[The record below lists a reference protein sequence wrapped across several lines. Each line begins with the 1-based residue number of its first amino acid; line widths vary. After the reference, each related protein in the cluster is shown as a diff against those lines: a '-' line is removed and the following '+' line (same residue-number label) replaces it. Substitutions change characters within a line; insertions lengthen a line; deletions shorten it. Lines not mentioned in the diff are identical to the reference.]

1 MTTPP
6 KLQPYRAKRE
16 FTKTPEPAGGLIAGD
31 GNRFV
36 VHKHHATADHYDLR
50 LQVGDVLKSWAV
62 PRGPSLNPA
71 DKRLAVQTED
81 HPLEYIDFEG
91 VIPEGEYGGGPMI
104 VWDTGTW
111 APMDDVE
118 KSFKT
123 GAFKFRLAGDK
134 LNGGWML
141 TRLKPKPGEDENKKN
156 WLLFKERDLA
166 ADTALDILTARPESV
181 KSGKRIEELVAPAKP
196 AAKPKP
202 GSLKPGTLPGAF
214 KAPAL
219 SRIEPQLA
227 TQVPKPPDGE
237 DTKSGTGEV
246 WLHEIKFDGY
256 RTMAHLIDGVVRL
269 ITRGGIDWTKRY
281 GDLPHAFAKLPCR
294 DAIIDGEIVVL
305 DAKGISRFALLQ
317 DALAEGAGNKLHFY
331 AFDLLHLDGWDLTKV
346 PLIRRKAL
354 LAQMLSGLGANSAIQ
369 FSDHVEGSGQGL
381 YDQASELGLEGVV
394 SKHATATYQSGRTKS
409 WTKCKALQKD
419 DFVIAGYTTSDA
431 AEGLAALGM
440 AEWEDGELH
449 YRGKVGTGFD
459 AATASELL
467 ARLQPLREGATAPE
481 GVPREIMRE
490 MHWVKPLFSARIHY
504 ANRTADNSL
513 RHGVFRGLRDVGLS
527 TPVSA
532 KRKRLIAEAD
542 LATIWV
548 TNPTRRLFGKTG
560 PTKLDIAVYYALV
573 GDFMLPH
580 ILGRPVS
587 LVRCPTGLP
596 KDCFF
601 QRHAFTGMP
610 PSVVTFEATNS
621 EGETKSYLSVE
632 GAKGYLAL
640 AQFGVVEFHTWGT
653 HRTNLDRPDQ
663 IVFDLD
669 PGEGISWR
677 EVVEAAVHIKGE
689 LEGLG
694 LVPFAKT
701 SGGSGIHITVPVTG
715 KQNWKKLHQATSAI
729 ATHLTATAPDT
740 FTTTMGKDNRKK
752 RIFIDYHRN
761 ARGHTSAAPYSL
773 RARTNLPASTPVSWA
788 DLESI
793 DAPQDLNYSSLPGL
807 LATSGDPWADIDEF
821 ARDLPVVAGAV
832 AR

>member
-1 MTTPP
+1 MTTPA
-6 KLQPYRAKRE
+6 KLKTYRAKRE
-16 FTKTPEPAGGLIAGD
+16 FTKTPEPAGGLILGD

-50 LQVGDVLKSWAV
+50 LEVDGVLKSWAV

-71 DKRLAVQTED
+71 DKRLAVETED

-104 VWDTGTW
+104 VWDAGTW
-111 APMDDVE
+111 APMEDAE
-118 KSFKT
+118 KSLRT
-123 GAFKFRLAGDK
+123 GAFKFRLAGQK

-141 TRLKPKPGEDENKKN
+141 TKLKPKPGEDESKKN

-166 ADTALDILTARPESV
+166 SNPTLDILEARPESV
-181 KSGKRIEELVAPAKP
+181 KSGRRIEELVAPPPPAK
-196 AAKPKP
+196 AAPRP
-202 GSLKPGTLPGAF
+202 GTLKPGALPGAV
-214 KAPAL
+214 KASPAA
-219 SRIEPQLA
+219 RIEPQLA
-227 TQVPKPPDGE
+227 TQVPKPPGGDDPG
-237 DTKSGTGEV
+237 DCTGEI

-256 RTMAHLIDGVVRL
+256 RTMAHLTDGEVRL

-294 DAIIDGEIVVL
+294 EAIIDGEIVVL
-305 DAKGISRFALLQ
+305 DGKGISRFALLQ
-317 DALAEGAGNKLHFY
+317 DALAEGAGSKLHFY
-331 AFDLLHLDGWDLTKV
+331 AFDLLHLDGWDLRKA
-346 PLIRRKAL
+346 PLERRKAL
-354 LAQMLSGLGANSAIQ
+354 LAELLAGLGANSAIQ

-381 YDQASELGLEGVV
+381 YDQATELGLEGVV
-394 SKHATATYQSGRTKS
+394 SKRATATYQSGRTKS
-409 WTKCKALQKD
+409 WTKCKALEKD
-419 DFVIAGYTTSDA
+419 DFVIAGYTTSQA

-440 AEWEDGELH
+440 AEWQEGELH

-459 AATASELL
+459 AETAADLL
-467 ARLQPLREGATAPE
+467 ARLEPLTAGATAPE

-532 KRKRLIAEAD
+532 KRNRLIAEAD

-548 TNPTRRLFGKTG
+548 TNPERRLFGKTG

-610 PSVVTFEATNS
+610 PSVVTFQATNS

-653 HRTNLDRPDQ
+653 HRTSLDRPDQ

-669 PGEGISWR
+669 PGEGIAWR

-701 SGGSGIHITVPVTG
+701 SGGNGIHITVPVTPR
-715 KQNWKKLHQATSAI
+715 QNWKKLHQATSAI
-729 ATHLTATAPDT
+729 SMHLASTAPDT

-773 RARTNLPASTPVSWA
+773 RARTNLPASTPVSWS
-788 DLESI
+788 DLEAI

-807 LATSGDPWADIDEF
+807 LETSGDPWAEIDEF
-821 ARDLPVVAGAV
+821 ARDLPALKT
-832 AR
+832 

>member
-6 KLQPYRAKRE
+6 KLKAYRAKRE
-16 FTKTPEPAGGLIAGD
+16 FSKTPEPAGGLVAGE

-50 LQVGDVLKSWAV
+50 LQVGGVLKSWAV

-71 DKRLAVQTED
+71 DKRLAVETED

-104 VWDTGTW
+104 VWDTGSW

-118 KSFKT
+118 KSLRT
-123 GAFKFRLAGDK
+123 GAFKFRLAGEK

-141 TRLKPKPGEDENKKN
+141 TRLKPKSGEDENKKN

-166 ADTALDILTARPESV
+166 ADTALDIREARPESV
-181 KSGKRIEELVAPAKP
+181 KSGKRIEELAAPAKP

-237 DTKSGTGEV
+237 DTGEV

-256 RTMAHLIDGVVRL
+256 RTMAHLADGVVRL

-281 GDLPHAFAKLPCR
+281 GDLPQAFAKLPCR

-317 DALAEGAGNKLHFY
+317 EALAGGAGSRLHFY
-331 AFDLLHLDGWDLTKV
+331 AFDLLHLDGWDLTKA
-346 PLIRRKAL
+346 PLVRRKAL

-394 SKHATATYQSGRTKS
+394 SKRASATYQSGRTKS
-409 WTKCKALQKD
+409 WTKTKALQTD
-419 DFVIAGYTTSDA
+419 DFVIAGYTVSDA
-431 AEGLAALGM
+431 AEGLAALGL
-440 AEWEDGELH
+440 AEFEDGELH

-459 AATASELL
+459 TGTAAELL
-467 ARLQPLREGATAPE
+467 ARLEPLTSGATAPE

-490 MHWVKPLFSARIHY
+490 MHWVRPLFSAHIHY
-504 ANRTADNSL
+504 ANRTADNAL
-513 RHGVFRGLRDVGLS
+513 RHAVFRGLRDVGLS

-532 KRKRLIAEAD
+532 KRKRLISEAD

-653 HRTNLDRPDQ
+653 HRTSLDKPDQ

-729 ATHLTATAPDT
+729 ATHLAATAPDT

-807 LATSGDPWADIDEF
+807 LATSGDPWAEIDEF
-821 ARDLPVVAGAV
+821 ARDLPLQKLGSS
-832 AR
+832 RP

>member
-1 MTTPP
+1 MPAP
-6 KLQPYRAKRE
+6 SKLKAYRAKRE
-16 FTKTPEPAGGLIAGD
+16 FTRTPEPAGGLVAVE

-71 DKRLAVQTED
+71 DKRLAVETED

-104 VWDTGTW
+104 VWDTGIW

-118 KSFKT
+118 KSLRT
-123 GAFKFRLAGDK
+123 GSFKFRLAGEK

-141 TRLKPKPGEDENKKN
+141 ARLKPKAGEDEGKKN

-166 ADTALDILTARPESV
+166 ADAKLDILEARPESV
-181 KSGKRIEELVAPAKP
+181 KSGRRIEELAATPKP
-196 AAKPKP
+196 AAKPAKP
-202 GSLKPGTLPGAF
+202 VVLKPGALPGAV
-214 KAPAL
+214 KAPSP

-227 TQVPKPPDGE
+227 TQVPKPPGGD
-237 DTKSGTGEV
+237 DPAARTGEA

-256 RTMAHLIDGVVRL
+256 RTMAHVSDGKVRL
-269 ITRGGIDWTKRY
+269 ITRAGLDWTKRY
-281 GDLPHAFAKLPCR
+281 GDLPLAFARLPCR
-294 DAIIDGEIVVL
+294 EAIIDGEVVAL

-331 AFDLLHLDGWDLTKV
+331 AFDLLYLDGWDLRQV
-346 PLIRRKAL
+346 PLRRRKTL
-354 LAQMLSGLGANSAIQ
+354 LSQLLSGLGANSAIQ
-369 FSDHVEGSGQGL
+369 YSDHAEGDGQAL
-381 YDQASELGLEGVV
+381 YDQASEMGLEGVV
-394 SKHATATYQSGRTKS
+394 SKRATAVYQSGRTKT
-409 WTKCKALQKD
+409 WTKTKALQTG
-419 DFVIAGYTTSDA
+419 DFVIAGYTVSDA
-431 AEGLAALGM
+431 AEGLAALGLG
-440 AEWEDGELH
+440 EFEDGELH

-459 AATASELL
+459 AATAGELL
-467 ARLQPLREGATAPE
+467 ARLEPLRAGASAPE

-490 MHWVKPLFSARIHY
+490 MNWVRPLLSAHIHY
-504 ANRTADNSL
+504 ANRTTDNAL
-513 RHGVFRGLRDVGLS
+513 RHAVFRGLRDVGLS

-587 LVRCPTGLP
+587 LVRCPTGRP
-596 KDCFF
+596 QDCFF

-610 PSVVTFEATNS
+610 SSVATFEATNS

-632 GAKGYLAL
+632 DAKGYLAL

-653 HRTNLDRPDQ
+653 HRTRLDKPDL

-669 PGEGISWR
+669 PGEGIAWR
-677 EVVEAAVHIKGE
+677 DVVEAAVHIRSE
-689 LEGLG
+689 LEALG

-701 SGGSGIHITVPVTG
+701 SGGHGIHITVPVTQ
-715 KQNWKKLHQATSAI
+715 KQNWKKLHRATSAI
-729 ATHLTATAPDT
+729 STHLAATAPDT
-740 FTTTMGKDNRKK
+740 FTTTMGKENRKR

-773 RARTNLPASTPVSWA
+773 RARTNLPASTPVSWS

-807 LATSGDPWADIDEF
+807 LATSGDPWADMEDF
-821 ARDLPVVAGAV
+821 ARDLPLIAT

>member
-1 MTTPP
+1 MTAPP
-6 KLQPYRAKRE
+6 KLRAYRAKRE
-16 FTKTPEPAGGLIAGD
+16 FSKTPEPAGGLVSGD

-50 LQVGDVLKSWAV
+50 LQVGGVLKSWAV

-71 DKRLAVQTED
+71 DKRLAVETED

-111 APMDDVE
+111 APMDDVD
-118 KSFKT
+118 KSLRT
-123 GAFKFRLAGDK
+123 GAFKFRLAGEK

-166 ADTALDILTARPESV
+166 SDAKLDILEARPESV
-181 KSGKRIEELVAPAKP
+181 KSGRRIEELVAPLKKP
-196 AAKPKP
+196 ARLPPSP
-202 GSLKPGTLPGAF
+202 GSLNPGALPGAV
-214 KAPAL
+214 KGDPP

-227 TQVPKPPDGE
+227 TQVPKPPGGPVE
-237 DTKSGTGEV
+237 DTGEL

-256 RTMAHLIDGVVRL
+256 RTMAHVADGEVRL

-281 GDLPHAFAKLPCR
+281 GDLPQAFSRLPLSQ
-294 DAIIDGEIVVL
+294 AIIDGEIMVL
-305 DAKGISRFALLQ
+305 DEKGISRFALLQ
-317 DALAEGAGNKLHFY
+317 DALSAGAGSKLHFY
-331 AFDLLHLDGWDLTKV
+331 AFDLLHLDGWDLRKA
-346 PLIRRKAL
+346 PLIKRKAL
-354 LAQMLSGLGANSAIQ
+354 LAELLAGMGANSAIQ
-369 FSDHVEGSGQGL
+369 LSDHVDGDGQGL
-381 YDQASELGLEGVV
+381 YDQATEHGLEGIV
-394 SKHATATYQSGRTKS
+394 SKRANAIYQSGRTKS
-409 WTKCKALQKD
+409 WTKVKALEKG
-419 DFVIAGYTTSDA
+419 DFVIAGYTISDR

-440 AEWEDGELH
+440 AEFEDGELH

-459 AATASELL
+459 AATANELL
-467 ARLQPLREGATAPE
+467 ARLEPLRDGATPPE

-490 MHWVKPLFSARIHY
+490 MKWVRPLLSARIHY
-504 ANRTADNSL
+504 ANRTADNAL

-527 TPVSA
+527 TPVSP

-542 LATIWV
+542 LAAIWV
-548 TNPTRRLFGKTG
+548 TNPERRLFGKTG

-580 ILGRPVS
+580 IMGRPVS

-610 PSVVTFEATNS
+610 PSVVTFDSVNS
-621 EGETKSYLSVE
+621 EGETKCFLSVE

-653 HRTNLDRPDQ
+653 HRLSLDKPDL

-669 PGEGISWR
+669 PGEGIAWR
-677 EVVEAAVHIKGE
+677 DVVEAAVHIKGQ

-701 SGGSGIHITVPVTG
+701 SGGSGIHITVPVTQ

-729 ATHLTATAPDT
+729 STHLAASAPDT
-740 FTTTMGKDNRKK
+740 FTTTMGKENRKR

-788 DLESI
+788 DLEAI

-807 LATSGDPWADIDEF
+807 LATSGDPWADMEDF
-821 ARDLPVVAGAV
+821 ARDLPVFKA
-832 AR
+832 

>member
-1 MTTPP
+1 MPTPP
-6 KLQPYRAKRE
+6 KLKAYRAKRE
-16 FTKTPEPAGGLIAGD
+16 FTKTPEPDGGLISGD

-50 LQVGDVLKSWAV
+50 LQVGGVLKSWAV

-71 DKRLAVQTED
+71 DKRLAVETED

-111 APMDDVE
+111 APMDDVD
-118 KSFKT
+118 KSLRT

-141 TRLKPKPGEDENKKN
+141 TRLKPKPGEDSEKKN

-166 ADTALDILTARPESV
+166 ADTGLDILEARPESV
-181 KSGKRIEELVAPAKP
+181 KSGKRIEELVAPPKKP
-196 AAKPKP
+196 ARLPPKP
-202 GSLKPGTLPGAF
+202 GALKPGALPGAIRGD
-214 KAPAL
+214 PP

-227 TQVPKPPDGE
+227 TQVPKPPGGPVE
-237 DTKSGTGEV
+237 DTGEL

-256 RTMAHLIDGVVRL
+256 RTMAHIADGEVRL
-269 ITRGGIDWTKRY
+269 ITRGGIDWTRRY
-281 GDLPHAFAKLPCR
+281 GDLPQAFARLPLSQ
-294 DAIIDGEIVVL
+294 AIIDGEIMVL
-305 DAKGISRFALLQ
+305 DEKGISRFALLQ
-317 DALAEGAGNKLHFY
+317 DALSAGAGSKLHFY
-331 AFDLLHLDGWDLTKV
+331 AFDLLHLDGWDLRKA
-346 PLIRRKAL
+346 PLANRKAL
-354 LAQMLSGLGANSAIQ
+354 LAELLAGQGANSAIQ
-369 FSDHVEGSGQGL
+369 LSDHVEGDGQGL
-381 YDQASELGLEGVV
+381 YDQASILGLEGVV
-394 SKHATATYQSGRTKS
+394 SKRANAIYQSGRTKT
-409 WTKCKALQKD
+409 WTKVKALETG
-419 DFVIAGYTTSDA
+419 DFIIAGYTVSGA

-440 AEWEDGELH
+440 AEFADGELH

-459 AATASELL
+459 AATAGDLL
-467 ARLQPLREGATAPE
+467 TRLQPLRDGATAPE

-490 MHWVKPLFSARIHY
+490 MKWVRPMLSARIHY

-527 TPVSA
+527 TPVSP

-548 TNPTRRLFGKTG
+548 TNPERRLFGKTG

-580 ILGRPVS
+580 IMGRPVS

-610 PSVVTFEATNS
+610 PSVVTFDATNS

-653 HRTNLDRPDQ
+653 HRTSLDKPDQ

-669 PGEGISWR
+669 PGEGVAWR

-689 LEGLG
+689 LERLG

-701 SGGSGIHITVPVTG
+701 SGGSGIHITVPVTQ

-729 ATHLTATAPDT
+729 STLLAATAPDT
-740 FTTTMGKDNRKK
+740 FTTTMGKENRKR

-773 RARTNLPASTPVSWA
+773 RARTNLPASTPVSWS
-788 DLESI
+788 DLETI

-807 LATSGDPWADIDEF
+807 LATSGDPWADMEDF
-821 ARDLPVVAGAV
+821 ARDLPAFK
-832 AR
+832 